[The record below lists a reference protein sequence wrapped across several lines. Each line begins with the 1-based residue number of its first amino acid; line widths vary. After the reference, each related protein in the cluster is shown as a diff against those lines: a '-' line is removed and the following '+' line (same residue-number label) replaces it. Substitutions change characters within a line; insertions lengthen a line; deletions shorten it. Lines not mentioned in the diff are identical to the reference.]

1 MKSFFI
7 YSLTLLTLIFVQ
19 VSTINGASNGAELFF
34 ELFRD
39 NHMKL
44 DSFLDYIGNL
54 HRDRISRVER
64 LRRIAFAQEKARRAK
79 ELRDE
84 EDKDKIFRKYLNTRQ
99 HGSFL
104 SDFHTI
110 RY

>member
-1 MKSFFI
+1 MKLFRI
-7 YSLTLLTLIFVQ
+7 YSLTLFTLVFMQ
-19 VSTINGASNGAELFF
+19 VSTLNGASIGTEFLL

-39 NHMKL
+39 NPMKQ

-64 LRRIAFAQEKARRAK
+64 LRRIAFAQAK

-84 EDKDKIFRKYLNTRQ
+84 EERDRIFRKYLNSRQ
-99 HGSFL
+99 HASFL
-104 SDFHTI
+104 SDFHTL

>member
-1 MKSFFI
+1 MKLFFI
-7 YSLTLLTLIFVQ
+7 YSLTLLTLVFMQ
-19 VSTINGASNGAELFF
+19 VSTLNEASNGAEFLL

-39 NHMKL
+39 NPMNQ

-64 LRRIAFAQEKARRAK
+64 LRRIAFAQEKARQAK
-79 ELRDE
+79 ELRYE
-84 EDKDKIFRKYLNTRQ
+84 EERDRIFRKYLNSRQ
-99 HGSFL
+99 HASFL
-104 SDFHTI
+104 SDFHTL